1 MKTLDVVMVSKD
13 NLTDFSKSLQSLKRI
28 VGLDFRVIL
37 IDSSENQN
45 IKNYAE
51 SQTTDFSI
59 EYHWQEPQGIYAAMN
74 FALDFVSQN
83 NLIWFLNPG
92 DVLVAEDTLIE
103 LIKLIEKD
111 GSLWGFAQ
119 AFYENSNSVFFPTAS
134 LNSTRLILGLDGLS
148 HQAMLVT
155 GHVLRSYGGFD
166 RRFIVAADLNLQTR
180 LLREQT
186 FSCIYK
192 PLVAI
197 DVNGLSHKF
206 LLRTYWE
213 SFLVRMES
221 NEISII
227 MAFRVSV
234 ILASKRLMKS
244 AGKFWNRFK

>member
-13 NLTDFSKSLQSLKRI
+13 NLADFSKSLQSLKKI

-37 IDSSENQN
+37 IDSSENLS

-51 SQTTDFSI
+51 SQSTDFSI

-74 FALDFVSQN
+74 FALDFISQN

-111 GSLWGFAQ
+111 GSPWGFAQ
-119 AFYENSNSVFFPTAS
+119 AFYENSDSVFPNAS

-166 RRFIVAADLNLQTR
+166 RRFIVAADLNLQSR
-180 LLREQT
+180 LLREQA
-186 FSCIYK
+186 FSCVFK

-206 LLRTYWE
+206 LFRTYWE
-213 SFLVRMES
+213 SFLVRLES
-221 NEISII
+221 NEISNIA
-227 MAFRVSV
+227 AFRISI

-244 AGKFWNRFK
+244 AGRFWNQFK